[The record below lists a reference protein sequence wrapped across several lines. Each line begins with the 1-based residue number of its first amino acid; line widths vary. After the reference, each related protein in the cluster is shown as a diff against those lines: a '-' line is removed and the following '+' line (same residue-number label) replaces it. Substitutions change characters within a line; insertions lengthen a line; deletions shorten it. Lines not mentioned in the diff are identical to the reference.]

1 MGLVLEDPRSPMSW
15 PRRRRSLRRRVA
27 ELERLLAEVENDA
40 AQALAELRAEL
51 READQRMALCVER
64 SIAMRGL
71 VRVRDLPRW
80 LRQTCDPVDHEPA
93 VERLEPEA
101 AMRRTGSPT

>member
-27 ELERLLAEVENDA
+27 ELERLLAELSAKEEAGFGALNKRTARLTVDVADVQGEVA
-40 AQALAELRAEL
+40 ALRAWRAPSL
-51 READQRMALCVER
+51 RRF
-64 SIAMRGL
+64 
-71 VRVRDLPRW
+71 
-80 LRQTCDPVDHEPA
+80 DHEPA
-93 VERLEPEA
+93 VERLLAGEAEA